1 MEKGRILI
9 VDDSELVLA
18 MARDALEDGGYTVV
32 TATNGIEAN
41 QYIFS
46 KNRPDLIILDVML
59 PLLDGNK
66 KAKLL
71 REKDFS
77 KEIPILLLSSK
88 PEDELRHLTLDAGA
102 DGFIR
107 KPFTPDG
114 IVGKVREVLAKM
126 RARL

>member
-1 MEKGRILI
+1 MSKRRILI

-18 MARDALEDGGYTVV
+18 MARDALEDAGFSVM

-46 KNRPDLIILDVML
+46 KDRPDLIILDVML

-77 KEIPILLLSSK
+77 REIPIVLLSSK
-88 PEDELRHLTLDAGA
+88 TETELRHMTIDAGA
-102 DGFIR
+102 DDFIR
-107 KPFTPDG
+107 KPFTPQS
-114 IVGKVREVLAKM
+114 IASKVREVLD
-126 RARL
+126 RAGLK

>member
-18 MARDALEDGGYTVV
+18 MARDALEDSGYTVV